1 MTTAGWIIMLSSVGA
16 VTLLFGWC
24 LYRVL
29 ARKPPLDH
37 LHGLNIDTHD
47 IERD

>member
-1 MTTAGWIIMLSSVGA
+1 MLGSVGA
-16 VTLLFGWC
+16 VISLFSWC

-37 LHGLNIDTHD
+37 LHGLNIDPHD
-47 IERD
+47 IEAD